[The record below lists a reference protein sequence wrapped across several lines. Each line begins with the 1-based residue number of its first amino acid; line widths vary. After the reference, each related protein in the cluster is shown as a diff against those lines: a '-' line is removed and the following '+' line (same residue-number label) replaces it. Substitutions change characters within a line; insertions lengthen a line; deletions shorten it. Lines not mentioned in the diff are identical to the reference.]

1 MARIEHVDAEL
12 FGVEIRP
19 VLPFARDERVESC
32 RGRLRDQRTSRAGHD
47 PNPLH
52 ALGPER
58 ESPRRCT
65 ERFGQ
70 CPAQLLPR
78 SVVLAPDAGGGT
90 VVRAEIAANLYLE
103 HSGKHGVVSD
113 IRMTVERKVCGVEGD
128 VSLDRKSTRLNSSHG
143 YISYAVFC
151 LKKKKIS

>member
-19 VLPFARDERVESC
+19 VLPLACDERVESC
-32 RGRLRDQRTSRAGHD
+32 RGGLRDQRTSRAGDD

-52 ALGPER
+52 AIGPEG
-58 ESPRRCT
+58 ESPRRRT

-78 SVVLAPDAGGGT
+78 SVVLAPDARGGA
-90 VVRAEIAANLYLE
+90 VVRAEIAAILYLE
-103 HSGKHGVVSD
+103 HSGEHDVVSD
-113 IRMTVERKVCGVEGD
+113 IRMTVERKVYGVEGD
-128 VSLDRKSTRLNSSHG
+128 VSFYETRNPAICWTHE
-143 YISYAVFC
+143 
-151 LKKKKIS
+151 